1 MSNRACPLCF
11 AKVPRTLV
19 LTRADDLA
27 CPSCHALLELSRSSR
42 VLSALVGLLAGFA
55 LVHIVF
61 DVSTTGRWALPMV
74 GGILAYALTSALAL
88 FFLSDLV
95 VQPKPPAGHS
105 PHSHK

>member
-27 CPSCHALLELSRSSR
+27 CPSCHTPLELSRSSR
-42 VLSALVGLLAGFA
+42 VLSTLVGLLAGFVTA
-55 LVHIVF
+55 HLVF
-61 DVSTTGRWALPMV
+61 DVTTTGRWALPMV
-74 GGILAYALTSALAL
+74 GAVLAYAFASARLLYFVA
-88 FFLSDLV
+88 DLV
-95 VQPKPPAGHS
+95 VQPKPPAGHF